1 MFVALAF
8 KPVIIYL
15 VEPCT
20 IDVKEPTQ
28 QQREG
33 DDWLIC
39 VRCGVNVHA
48 IYVTMRSCSAKT
60 PLTKTGYIFSL
71 PMEQHTVPSDTIDRC
86 ILTHACIWVPV
97 T

>member
-33 DDWLIC
+33 DDWFIC

-60 PLTKTGYIFSL
+60 PLTKTGYVFSL
-71 PMEQHTVPSDTIDRC
+71 PTYGPAQYPLI
-86 ILTHACIWVPV
+86 P
-97 T
+97 